1 MNQSVDTQTV
11 SESPVE
17 SAQDKVQYAGFWQ
30 RVLASVVDG
39 IIISLV
45 ANAIAVII
53 TSGANPSTTYVVQVF
68 QFLIGW
74 VYFAMMES
82 SVRQATLG
90 KEIMGLTVT
99 NYQGERLS
107 FAQATS
113 RYFAKIVS
121 VLTLGIGFLMVAWT
135 EKKQGLHDIIAK
147 TYVVKKA

>member
-1 MNQSVDTQTV
+1 MEQSVDTQTMPTSQV
-11 SESPVE
+11 QSNQST
-17 SAQDKVQYAGFWQ
+17 VQYAGFWQ

-45 ANAIAVII
+45 ANAIALII
-53 TSGANPSTTYVVQVF
+53 TSGSNSSTTYAVQTF

-99 NYQGERLS
+99 NYEGGRLS
-107 FAQATS
+107 FAQATG
-113 RYFAKIVS
+113 RYFAKIIS
-121 VLTLGIGFLMVAWT
+121 SLTLFVGFLMIAWT

-147 TYVVKKA
+147 TYVVKKG

>member
-1 MNQSVDTQTV
+1 MEQSIDTQTV
-11 SESPVE
+11 PVSPVE
-17 SAQDKVQYAGFWQ
+17 SEHNTVQYAGFWQ

-53 TSGANPSTTYVVQVF
+53 TSGSNPSTTYVVQVF

-82 SVRQATLG
+82 SARQATLG
-90 KEIMGLTVT
+90 KEIVGLTVT
-99 NYQGERLS
+99 NYEGERLS

-121 VLTLGIGFLMVAWT
+121 TLTLGIGFLMIAWT
-135 EKKQGLHDIIAK
+135 EKKQGLHDIITK